1 MSRKDSV
8 MVDNI
13 VISVGDS
20 LTTTEKASYEGH
32 GNVGDVVKVHSI
44 KERSSGA
51 FLVGIVSDR
60 QNANWSNLDG
70 QVAPGHGYYFR
81 RRELL
86 LHFAPLFM
94 KKMVIKDSYTFRKLE
109 LQGMECNVLAF
120 LPDGKSVFVEFNKDV
135 GGCASDGLGKA
146 GYCLAVPKAILKEI
160 EKSEEKERKFRLKP
174 LTSEF

>member
-1 MSRKDSV
+1 MSKGDSV
-8 MVDNI
+8 IVDNI

-32 GNVGDVVKVHSI
+32 GNVGDVVKVHNI

-60 QNANWSNLDG
+60 RNANWSDLDG
-70 QVAPGHGYYFR
+70 QVAPGYGYYFR

-86 LHFAPLFM
+86 LHFSPLSM
-94 KKMVIKDSYTFRKLE
+94 GKMVIKDPYTFRKLE
-109 LQGMECNVLAF
+109 LQGMECTVLAF

-146 GYCLAVPKAILKEI
+146 GYCLAVPKEILKEVK
-160 EKSEEKERKFRLKP
+160 KSGKKGKN
-174 LTSEF
+174 TV